1 MDTAGQFLRR
11 HVDQL
16 RSRHIPDSD
25 IDSEIITDFGPTII
39 RNQQRIPSQS
49 NANPTNINPSP
60 ITAPVRR
67 SSRICI
73 PVNRYAPLVSK

>member
-39 RNQQRIPSQS
+39 RNQ
-49 NANPTNINPSP
+49 
-60 ITAPVRR
+60 
-67 SSRICI
+67 
-73 PVNRYAPLVSK
+73 